1 MELKDILSP
10 RIAADNPE
18 ALPRV
23 EGARL
28 NVLKVKDVPKA
39 RASPLIGHVLK
50 ASVADGE
57 PRPPQGSSCPACCTA
72 TSRATGWARK
82 AGMPPLPSMPM
93 LKAWNTEP
101 TSGPETPPL
110 VPCSA
115 AAWPDASCS
124 GSSITSFAA
133 GASWMGL
140 TPGYEAKLRAA
151 FVPRRRVAPLPRPG
165 ASPPLPPAPR
175 PPGAACSRLSPRPPE
190 AASRERQALALVGP
204 LYLGNVMP
212 PQRPYDGPCG
222 NRRRCIGSG
231 RGHRPP
237 RGPSYGQC
245 SSRRRR
251 GYGSGSHITPRSP
264 RAGLQATGRR
274 HRQTWPHIIL
284 AFSSHLAV
292 GRRRP

>member
-82 AGMPPLPSMPM
+82 AGMPPLLSMPM

-165 ASPPLPPAPR
+165 ASPLCP
-175 PPGAACSRLSPRPPE
+175 
-190 AASRERQALALVGP
+190 
-204 LYLGNVMP
+204 
-212 PQRPYDGPCG
+212 
-222 NRRRCIGSG
+222 
-231 RGHRPP
+231 
-237 RGPSYGQC
+237 
-245 SSRRRR
+245 RRR
-251 GYGSGSHITPRSP
+251 GRLGPLAAGSLLAHQRPHRGSAKPWPGGPPPLPWQRYASP
-264 RAGLQATGRR
+264 KTL
-274 HRQTWPHIIL
+274 
-284 AFSSHLAV
+284 
-292 GRRRP
+292 